1 MDFGFSEEQEMLRSS
16 ARDFLAKEAPM
27 TYVRKMMDD
36 EVGFTAE
43 LWKKMADLG
52 WMGLILPEQ
61 YGGVGARLR
70 RPGRRA
76 RGDGSRRPAG
86 AVLLHRRPG
95 RAWRCSTAGARRRRT
110 QLLPKL
116 ASGELRVT
124 LAQLEPSGRW
134 DADGIQLAA
143 KADGGGFV
151 LSGTKL
157 FVPGRAHRRP
167 TWWWPVARPGRPGR
181 DGITLFLVDAKAP
194 GVTTTQLKTMDQT
207 RKLGE
212 VVLKD
217 VRVPADRVLGTVGQ
231 GWALLDRVIDR
242 GKVGLCAEM
251 CGGAQRVLEMS
262 VDYAKVREQ
271 FGKPIGSFQ
280 AIQHKCANMLVRGR
294 ELEVGDV
301 LRRLGGGERR
311 RRGAAR
317 RGDGEGVLLRRV
329 PPRLRRGHPDPRR
342 HRLHLGARHAH
353 LLQACEELRGDL
365 RRRHLEPRAGG
376 AAHQPV
382 GGAMA
387 EIDRSLLGVWG
398 AETVMRVES
407 GKIREFARA
416 VKDPNPAYL
425 DDEGALA
432 PPTFLMTIA
441 HWMRDLGETR
451 SAVKLD
457 YRRLLHGEQEFE
469 YVAADPGR
477 RRASLPV
484 AHARGVREA
493 GAPRRH
499 HDVHHR

>member
-27 TYVRKMMDD
+27 TYVRKMMED

-61 YGGVGARLR
+61 YGGSGLDFVDLIVVLEEM
-70 RPGRRA
+70 GR
-76 RGDGSRRPAG
+76 
-86 AVLLHRRPG
+86 AVLPG
-95 RAWRCSTAGARRRRT
+95 PFFSTVVLGGVALLDGGSAALKDA
-110 QLLPKL
+110 LLPKL

-157 FVPGRAHRRP
+157 FVPDAHTADHMVVAGRA
-167 TWWWPVARPGRPGR
+167 PGSTGT
-181 DGITLFLVDAKAP
+181 DGISLFLVDAKAP
-194 GVTTTQLKTMDQT
+194 GITTTQLKTMDQT

-217 VRVPADRVLGTVGQ
+217 VRVPADRVLGPVGQ

-280 AIQHKCANMLVRGR
+280 AIQHKCANMLVEVESSKSVTYYAAWAVANGVAEAPLAAAMAKAYCSDAYRHVSGEGIQIHGGIGFTWEHDMHIYFKRAKSSEVTFGDATWNR
-294 ELEVGDV
+294 EL
-301 LRRLGGGERR
+301 
-311 RRGAAR
+311 
-317 RGDGEGVLLRRV
+317 
-329 PPRLRRGHPDPRR
+329 
-342 HRLHLGARHAH
+342 
-353 LLQACEELRGDL
+353 
-365 RRRHLEPRAGG
+365 
-376 AAHQPV
+376 
-382 GGAMA
+382 
-387 EIDRSLLGVWG
+387 
-398 AETVMRVES
+398 
-407 GKIREFARA
+407 
-416 VKDPNPAYL
+416 
-425 DDEGALA
+425 
-432 PPTFLMTIA
+432 
-441 HWMRDLGETR
+441 
-451 SAVKLD
+451 
-457 YRRLLHGEQEFE
+457 
-469 YVAADPGR
+469 VAQHIN
-477 RRASLPV
+477 L
-484 AHARGVREA
+484 
-493 GAPRRH
+493 
-499 HDVHHR
+499 